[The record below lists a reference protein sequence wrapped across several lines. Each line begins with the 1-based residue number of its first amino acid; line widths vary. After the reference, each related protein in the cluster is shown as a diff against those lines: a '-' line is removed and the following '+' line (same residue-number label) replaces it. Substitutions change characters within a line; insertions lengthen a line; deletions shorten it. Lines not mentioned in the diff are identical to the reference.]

1 MDVILRQDVEKVG
14 LRGEVVDV
22 ARGFARNYLL
32 PRGLAEPATPARVA
46 ELQKLEAKRARHEAQ
61 SFEQA
66 QEIAQRLEG
75 EELRFDV
82 PAGETGT
89 LFGSVTAT
97 DVAERAWDSLRVR
110 IDRRKLDLPDSIKRI
125 GRYEIPVELF
135 ADVTATLRLAVVP
148 EGGELPPQEELDAI
162 AAAEA
167 EAEAAAQ
174 AEAEAQQAQVEAEIE
189 AVVAED
195 EDEAE
200 AEVKAETEGVT
211 GEPGGS
217 PAEPAAQVP
226 DDAFDRAATDGPPAE
241 PEQ

>member
-1 MDVILRQDVEKVG
+1 MEVILRQDVEKVG

-22 ARGFARNYLL
+22 APGFARNYLL
-32 PRGLAEPATPARVA
+32 PRKLAEAATPAKVA
-46 ELQKLEAKRARHEAQ
+46 ELRKLEDKRARHEAQ

-66 QEIAQRLEG
+66 QEITQRLESQ
-75 EELRFDV
+75 EIRFDV

-97 DVAERAWDSLRVR
+97 DIAERVWETQKVR
-110 IDRRKLDLPDSIKRI
+110 IDRRKLELPESIKRI
-125 GRYEIPVELF
+125 GRYQIPVELF
-135 ADVTATLRLAVVP
+135 ADASATLRVAVVP

-174 AEAEAQQAQVEAEIE
+174 AEAEAQRAEVEAEIE

-195 EDEAE
+195 EVEPDAE
-200 AEVKAETEGVT
+200 AVAEEV
-211 GEPGGS
+211 PN
-217 PAEPAAQVP
+217 
-226 DDAFDRAATDGPPAE
+226 DAFDRAVYAADEAPSEADE
-241 PEQ
+241 ASEQPEA

>member
-46 ELQKLEAKRARHEAQ
+46 ELQKLETKRARHEAQ

-75 EELRFDV
+75 QELRFDV

-97 DVAERAWDSLRVR
+97 DVAERVWESLRVR

-125 GRYEIPVELF
+125 GRYEVPVELF
-135 ADVTATLRLAVVP
+135 PDVTATLRLAVVP
-148 EGGELPPQEELDAI
+148 QGGELPPQEELDAI

-174 AEAEAQQAQVEAEIE
+174 AEADAQQAQVEAEIE

-200 AEVKAETEGVT
+200 ALASEGGQVEEVP
-211 GEPGGS
+211 GEAGGS
-217 PAEPAAQVP
+217 PDEPADQVP
-226 DDAFDRAATDGPPAE
+226 GDVFDRAEPPAE
-241 PEQ
+241 PDR